1 MKILFALSIGFD
13 KGGPSV
19 HLLTDV
25 IESALKRG
33 HSCHVV
39 LKKTTDS
46 AVNGLE
52 KLSEKFGDLL
62 SLSLIKDT
70 ANKKCGFVKRYLR
83 DCSYAIKCR
92 KFYKKNKYDVAFLQS
107 SNVAWVYMGFFKRMK
122 CPVVYNVQDIFPQN
136 LYFSGQLPFSKITYP
151 VFCGLQNA
159 AYKRAGRIITI
170 SHDMK
175 QTLVEQKIDADK
187 IDVVF
192 NWSYGDGDIRL
203 ENIPKECVFDLNAD
217 PKKVNVVYAGNIGKM
232 QNVELIAEAA
242 RLSKDDSSVHY
253 YIIGD
258 GANKAKVLSIT
269 EGLDNVTI
277 LPMQPSR
284 YAESIYAQADINVIP
299 LAKGGIK
306 TALPSKTA
314 TVLRTDRPIIF
325 CIDPG
330 SALEK
335 QLKDSFNVKIADN
348 SNAQSLLGAM
358 RELRDFNEN
367 NGDGRDEIRNT
378 FSRNNANKYVDVME
392 GVSHINK

>member
-1 MKILFALSIGFD
+1 MKILFVLSIGFD

-25 IESALKRG
+25 IESALTRG
-33 HSCHVV
+33 HKCHVV

-46 AVNGLE
+46 EITGLE
-52 KLSEKFGDLL
+52 NLGEKYGDLL
-62 SLSLIKDT
+62 SVSLVKDT
-70 ANKKCGFVKRYLR
+70 SSKKRGFVKRYFA
-83 DCSYAIKCR
+83 DCIYALKSK
-92 KFYKKNKYDVAFLQS
+92 KFYKKNTYDVAFLQS
-107 SNVAWVYMGFFKRMK
+107 CNVAWLYTGFFKRMK

-136 LYFSGQLPFSKITYP
+136 LMFSSQLPVSKITYP
-151 VFCGLQNA
+151 VFCKLQNV
-159 AYKRAGRIITI
+159 AYKRASRIITI

-192 NWSYGDGDIRL
+192 NWSYEDGEIRL
-203 ENIPKECVFDLNAD
+203 ENIPTDRVFDMNMD
-217 PKKVNVVYAGNIGKM
+217 KSKTNVVYAGNIGKM
-232 QNVELIAEAA
+232 QNVELIAESA
-242 RLSKDDSSVHY
+242 RLSKDDSAVHY

-258 GANKAKVLSIT
+258 GANKAKVLSIV

-314 TVLRTDRPIIF
+314 TVLRTNRPAVF
-325 CIDPG
+325 CIDKNSKFENMLADIERIAIVDNE
-330 SALEK
+330 SAESLYSAISNCANDRDRDSQTSIDLSCVTRIFSVKNSEK
-335 QLKDSFNVKIADN
+335 YS
-348 SNAQSLLGAM
+348 
-358 RELRDFNEN
+358 
-367 NGDGRDEIRNT
+367 EI
-378 FSRNNANKYVDVME
+378 ME
-392 GVSHINK
+392 EFAE

>member
-1 MKILFALSIGFD
+1 MNILFALSIGFD

-62 SLSLIKDT
+62 SVSLVNDMSG
-70 ANKKCGFVKRYLR
+70 KKKGFVKRYFA
-83 DCSYAIKCR
+83 DCAYAFKT
-92 KFYKKNKYDVAFLQS
+92 KNFYKRNKYDVAFLQS

-203 ENIPKECVFDLNAD
+203 ENIPKECVFDLNAA

-314 TVLRTDRPIIF
+314 TVLRTNRPVVF

-330 SALEK
+330 SEFEK
-335 QLKDSFNVKIADN
+335 LLKDSPKVKIADN
-348 SNAQSLLGAM
+348 SNPQSLLDAI
-358 RELRDFNEN
+358 RELRNTNEN
-367 NGDGRDEIRNT
+367 DGNDQGEIRNI
-378 FSRNNANKYVDVME
+378 FSKNNANKYVDVM
-392 GVSHINK
+392 GSVAVMY